1 MTTAERTP
9 EEKVEAYL
17 QKFHDYL
24 QGLADTKVTKA
35 MQLWLRCDH
44 AYKMVVLHATGFDT
58 RMLTCPCAAKHLR
71 EHFDTM
77 DLMDELDS
85 CIDEMES
92 DIRNATRT
100 DA

>member
-24 QGLADTKVTKA
+24 CGVADSKVTKA
-35 MQLWLRCDH
+35 MQLWLRCDNN
-44 AYKMVVLHATGFDT
+44 YKMVVLHATGFDT

-71 EHFDTM
+71 EHFDSL
-77 DLMDELDS
+77 DLTDDLDG
-85 CIDEMES
+85 CIEDMEA
-92 DIRNATRT
+92 DIRNTART

>member
-1 MTTAERTP
+1 MSATEKTTA
-9 EEKVEAYL
+9 EKVEAYL

-24 QGLADTKVTKA
+24 QGLSDTKVTKA

-44 AYKMVVLHATGFDT
+44 AYKMVVLQATGFDT

-77 DLMDELDS
+77 DLTDELDS
-85 CIDEMES
+85 CIEDMES
-92 DIRNATRT
+92 DIRSAART